1 MKYWL
6 LKTEPTTYSWEDLKK
21 EKNRT
26 TSWEGIRN
34 YQARNYIRDEM
45 QAGDLAFLYHSVQKP
60 PSIVGI
66 VTIVKPAYPDHF
78 ANEPSHKY
86 FDPRSKP
93 DKPTWF
99 MVDIRAD
106 KELSEPISIDE
117 IKQVPELKD
126 MVLLNNTRL
135 SVQPVSKA
143 EWDLILKMRTLKSLK

>member
-45 QAGDLAFLYHSVQKP
+45 RIGDLAFLYHSVQKP

-66 VTIVKPAYPDHF
+66 VEIVKNAYPDHF
-78 ANEPSHKY
+78 AYETGHKY
-86 FDPRSKP
+86 FDPKSKP
-93 DKPTWF
+93 DNPTWF
-99 MVDIRAD
+99 MVDIRALH
-106 KELSEPISIDE
+106 ELSEPVSIDE
-117 IKQVPELKD
+117 LKKIPD
-126 MVLLNNTRL
+126 FKDLVLLNNTRL
-135 SVQPVSKA
+135 SVQPIQKA
-143 EWDLILKMRTLKSLK
+143 EWDLIIKMRTIKSL

>member
-45 QAGDLAFLYHSVQKP
+45 RIGDLAFLYHSVQKP

-66 VTIVKPAYPDHF
+66 VEIVKNAYPDHF
-78 ANEPSHKY
+78 AYEPGHKY
-86 FDPRSKP
+86 FDPKSKP
-93 DKPTWF
+93 DNPTWF
-99 MVDIRAD
+99 MVDIRALH
-106 KELSEPISIDE
+106 ELSEPVSIDE
-117 IKQVPELKD
+117 LKKIPDLKD
-126 MVLLNNTRL
+126 LVLLNNTRL
-135 SVQPVSKA
+135 SVQPVQRA
-143 EWDLILKMRTLKSLK
+143 EWDLIIKMKTIKSL

>member
-45 QAGDLAFLYHSVQKP
+45 RIGNLAFLYHSLQKP

-66 VTIVKPAYPDHF
+66 VEIVKNAYPDHF
-78 ANEPSHKY
+78 AYEPGHKY
-86 FDPRSKP
+86 FDPKSKP
-93 DKPTWF
+93 DNPTWF
-99 MVDIRAD
+99 MVDIRALHD
-106 KELSEPISIDE
+106 LSEPVSIDE
-117 IKQVPELKD
+117 LKKIPDLKD
-126 MVLLNNTRL
+126 LVLLNNTRL
-135 SVQPVSKA
+135 SVQPIQKA
-143 EWDLILKMRTLKSLK
+143 EWDLIIKMRTIKSL

>member
-45 QAGDLAFLYHSVQKP
+45 RIGDLAFLYHSVQKP

-66 VTIVKPAYPDHF
+66 VEIVKNAYPDHF
-78 ANEPSHKY
+78 AYEPGHKY
-86 FDPRSKP
+86 FDPKSKP
-93 DKPTWF
+93 DNPTWF
-99 MVDIRAD
+99 MVDIRALHD
-106 KELSEPISIDE
+106 LSEPVSIDE
-117 IKQVPELKD
+117 LKKIPDLKD
-126 MVLLNNTRL
+126 LVLLNNTRL
-135 SVQPVSKA
+135 SVQPVQRA
-143 EWDLILKMRTLKSLK
+143 EWDLIIKMKTIKSL

>member
-45 QAGDLAFLYHSVQKP
+45 RIGNLAFLYHSLQKP

-66 VTIVKPAYPDHF
+66 VEIVKNAYPDHF
-78 ANEPSHKY
+78 AYEPGHKY
-86 FDPRSKP
+86 FDPKSKP
-93 DKPTWF
+93 DNPTWF
-99 MVDIRAD
+99 MVDIRALH
-106 KELSEPISIDE
+106 ELSEPVSIDE
-117 IKQVPELKD
+117 LKKIPDLKD
-126 MVLLNNTRL
+126 LVLLNNTRL
-135 SVQPVSKA
+135 SVQPIQKA
-143 EWDLILKMRTLKSLK
+143 EWDLIIKMRTIKSL

>member
-45 QAGDLAFLYHSVQKP
+45 RIGDLAFLYHSVQKP

-66 VTIVKPAYPDHF
+66 VEIVKNAYPDHF
-78 ANEPSHKY
+78 AYEPGHKY
-86 FDPRSKP
+86 FDPKSKP
-93 DKPTWF
+93 DNPTWF
-99 MVDIRAD
+99 MVDIRALH
-106 KELSEPISIDE
+106 ELSEPVSIDE
-117 IKQVPELKD
+117 LKKIPDLKD
-126 MVLLNNTRL
+126 LVLLNNTRL
-135 SVQPVSKA
+135 SVQPVQKA
-143 EWDLILKMRTLKSLK
+143 EWDLIIKMRTIKSL